1 MQITKELVTYV
12 AELSRIKLDAE
23 ETEKMKDELGAVIA
37 YMDVLNTLDTTEI
50 EPLSHVFSINN
61 VMREDRV
68 AESYP
73 RSEIMKNVPE
83 VEDSMPVVPK
93 TVD

>member
-61 VMREDRV
+61 VMREDQV